1 VLITQRHAFI
11 QRMTMRLPG
20 HHALLLVALLKSVVA
35 QDNVKAPSK
44 AIHNRPD

>member
-20 HHALLLVALLKSVVA
+20 HHALLLVRSLNQL
-35 QDNVKAPSK
+35 
-44 AIHNRPD
+44 